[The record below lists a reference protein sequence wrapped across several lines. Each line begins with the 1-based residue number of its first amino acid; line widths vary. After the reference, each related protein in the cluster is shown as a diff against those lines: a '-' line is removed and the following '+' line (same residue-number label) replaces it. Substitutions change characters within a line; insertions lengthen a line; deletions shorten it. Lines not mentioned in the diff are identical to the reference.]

1 MGTLLVV
8 RFAAAV
14 CIPARP
20 ARMNVSEPILPWVW
34 RYLRPYRGRVAT
46 LVTLSLLEVGLRI
59 LTPWPMKAVVDHV
72 LGSAPVS
79 PVAAALL
86 RPFLAVAHLV
96 HGERER
102 LLVAIVAAGLL
113 VQLLH
118 QLVMM
123 FHSRL
128 TSGTGHRMVRDLR
141 ERVFAHLQAATL
153 AQHGRLPTGDL
164 IYRLEADACCLEHL
178 VMRGLFPI
186 VFSALTLL
194 AMFAVLARI
203 DLLLALVSLAVI
215 PALFLW
221 LRVYGRAM
229 RPAAQRAKELE
240 SAMVQRLHESMTAIR
255 LVKSYAREDFE
266 SQRFS
271 TAADRALVARLS
283 TTRQESL
290 FSATV
295 SGLSIAGTSLVVLVG
310 GLSVLHGRISLG
322 TLLLLVAYLGFVY
335 GPLCGI
341 ANTTGALQQALAS
354 ARRIRETLALVPEP
368 ADLPGAL
375 DARVITQGAVTF
387 EDVTFEYEAGRPVL
401 RGMSFQAKAGE
412 LVALVGLSG
421 SGKTTAINLITRLYE
436 PSSGRIT
443 IDGVETRRYSLRSL
457 RRRVAVVLQEAIV
470 FSGTVRENLR
480 YGRLEASDA
489 EIEAAARAADAHD
502 FIEAMP
508 LGYDTPLGDAGQ
520 GLSGGQKQRL
530 SIARAFLKDAPILV
544 LDEPT
549 ASLDTITEAS
559 IFESL
564 RRLQRGRTTFVIA
577 HRLSTVRAADRIL
590 VLDHGRVVAQG
601 RHDELVQTSPLYARL
616 AQQLSVPQ
624 PLKVAI

>member
-1 MGTLLVV
+1 MLALRVDVCASAG
-8 RFAAAV
+8 RSMNAA
-14 CIPARP
+14 
-20 ARMNVSEPILPWVW
+20 SPILPWVW
-34 RYLRPYRGRVAT
+34 HYLRPYRGRVAA
-46 LVTLSLLEVGLRI
+46 LVTLSSLEVLLRI
-59 LTPWPMKAVVDHV
+59 LTPWPMKAVVDSV
-72 LGSAPVS
+72 IGTAPLP
-79 PVAAALL
+79 PVAHTV
-86 RPFLAVAHLV
+86 LAPIAWLTAPMRD
-96 HGERER
+96 ERER
-102 LLVAIVAAGLL
+102 LLVTIVVTGL
-113 VQLLH
+113 VIQLLH

-123 FHSRL
+123 VHSRL

-141 ERVFAHLQAATL
+141 ERVFSHLQATTL
-153 AQHGRLPTGDL
+153 AQHGRMPTGDL

-186 VFSALTLL
+186 VFSVLTLV

-203 DLLLALVSLAVI
+203 DLQLALVSLAII
-215 PALFLW
+215 PLLFLW
-221 LRVYGRAM
+221 LRFYGRAM

-240 SAMVQRLHESMTAIR
+240 SVMVQRLHESMTAIR

-266 SQRFS
+266 ARRFAS
-271 TAADRALVARLS
+271 AADRALVARLG

-295 SGLSIAGTSLVVLVG
+295 SGLTIAGTSLVVLVG

-322 TLLLLVAYLGFVY
+322 TLLLLIAYLGFVY

-354 ARRIRETLALVPEP
+354 ARRIRETLALVVEP
-368 ADLPGAL
+368 PDVPGAV
-375 DARVITQGAVTF
+375 DARAIARGAVRF
-387 EDVTFEYEAGRPVL
+387 DHVTFHYEPGRDVL
-401 RGMSFQAKAGE
+401 RGLDFTARPGE

-421 SGKTTAINLITRLYE
+421 SGKTTAVSLITRLYE
-436 PSSGRIT
+436 PTGGRVT
-443 IDGVETRRYSLRSL
+443 IDEVDIRQYSLRSL

-470 FSGTVRENLR
+470 FSGTVRDNLR
-480 YGRLEASDA
+480 YGRLEATDA

-502 FIEAMP
+502 FIMQLP
-508 LGYDTPLGDAGQ
+508 QGYDTPLGEGGQ

-564 RRLQRGRTTFVIA
+564 RRLQQGRTTFVIA

-590 VLDHGRVVAQG
+590 VLDQGRVVAQG
-601 RHDELVQTSPLYARL
+601 RHDELVLTSPLYARL
-616 AQQLSVPQ
+616 AQQLSAPQ